1 MVYATKLQ
9 FPVENLKSFLILQLN
24 CKTMKKVHFI
34 AIGGSAMHNLAI
46 ALHRKGYEV
55 TGSDDEIFEPSKSR
69 LAKEGI
75 LPEQWG
81 WFPEKLDTSYDAVI
95 LGMHARIDNPE
106 LVRAQELGLKVYS
119 YPEYLYEQ
127 SKDKTRIVVGGSHGK
142 TTITSMI
149 LHVLKQ
155 VGIETDFMVGAQL
168 EGFDVMVR
176 LSETAKYMVMEGD
189 EYLTSPIDR
198 VPKFHHYHPH
208 IAVISGIGWD
218 HVNVFPTFDNYLE
231 QFRVFVRTIEKGG
244 SLIYDQTD
252 PEAEKIAQGASC
264 QTFGYGVHPFESEG
278 LKTVLLLPD
287 GQKKEVGVFGSHN
300 MKNINAARLV
310 CRQLGVT
317 DAQFYEAIAT
327 FKGAARRLE
336 LLFESEDNLVFRD
349 FAHAPSKV
357 MASVKALRE
366 QFPEKQLIAVFELHT
381 YSSLSEVFIDHYAHC
396 LDNCDKAVVF
406 YDPHAVAIKKLEMMT
421 DERIIKGF
429 QRPDLKVVH
438 SKDELVNLLNGLKRE
453 NMVGGFM
460 SSGDFNGL
468 TTDDL
473 KTLF

>member
-1 MVYATKLQ
+1 
-9 FPVENLKSFLILQLN
+9 
-24 CKTMKKVHFI
+24 
-34 AIGGSAMHNLAI
+34 MHNLAI

-55 TGSDDEIFEPSKSR
+55 MGSDDEIFEPSKSR
-69 LAKEGI
+69 LANEGI
-75 LPEQWG
+75 LPEKWG
-81 WFPEKLDTSYDAVI
+81 WYPEKLDDSYDAVI

-127 SKDKTRIVVGGSHGK
+127 SKDKTRIVIGGSHGK

-155 VGIETDFMVGAQL
+155 VGIETDFMVGAQI

-198 VPKFHHYHPH
+198 VPKFHHYHPD

-218 HVNVFPTFDNYLE
+218 HVNVFPTFDYYLE
-231 QFRVFVRTIEKGG
+231 QFRIFVKTIEQGG
-244 SLIYDQTD
+244 CLIYDDTD
-252 PEAEKIAQGASC
+252 AEAEKIAQDAKVN
-264 QTFGYGVHPFESEG
+264 TFGYGIHPFENDG
-278 LKTVLLLPD
+278 LNTRLILPD
-287 GQKKEVGVFGSHN
+287 GSRREVGVFGSHN

-310 CRQLGVT
+310 CQQLGVS
-317 DAQFYEAIAT
+317 DVQFYEAIAS

-336 LLFESEDNLVFRD
+336 LLFGPSTVSVASTSSVSNKGNYIFRD

-357 MASVKALRE
+357 NASVKALRE
-366 QFPEKQLIAVFELHT
+366 QFPDNHLLAVFELHT
-381 YSSLSEVFIDHYAHC
+381 YSSLSEVFIDHYRDA
-396 LDNCDKAVVF
+396 LNAADQAIVF
-406 YDPHAVAIKKLEMMT
+406 YDPHAVAIKKLELMP
-421 DERIIKGF
+421 DERIIAGF
-429 QRPDLKVVH
+429 GRSDLKVVH
-438 SKDELVNLLNGLKRE
+438 NRVELMALLAESPKKNIIG
-453 NMVGGFM
+453 VFM

-473 KTLF
+473 RSLYV

>member
-1 MVYATKLQ
+1 
-9 FPVENLKSFLILQLN
+9 
-24 CKTMKKVHFI
+24 MKKVHFI

-75 LPEQWG
+75 LPPQWG
-81 WFPEKLDTSYDAVI
+81 WYPEKLDKTYDAVI

-127 SKDKTRIVVGGSHGK
+127 SKDKTRIVIGGSHGK

-149 LHVLKQ
+149 LHVLQ
-155 VGIETDFMVGAQL
+155 RVGIETDFMVGAQL

-231 QFRVFVRTIEKGG
+231 QFCIFVRTIEPGG
-244 SLIYDQTD
+244 CLIYDQTD
-252 PEAEKIAQGASC
+252 VEAEKIAQGAQC
-264 QTFGYGVHPFESEG
+264 RTFGYGVHPFESNG
-278 LKTVLLLPD
+278 IKTTLLLPD
-287 GQKKEVGVFGSHN
+287 GSRREVGVFGSHN

-310 CRQLGVT
+310 CQQLGVS
-317 DAQFYEAIAT
+317 DEQFYAAIAS

-336 LLFESEDNLVFRD
+336 LLFDNGDNFVFRD

-357 MASVKALRE
+357 NASVKALRE
-366 QFPEKQLIAVFELHT
+366 QFPEKHLLAVFELHT
-381 YSSLSEVFIDHYAHC
+381 YSSLSEVFIDHYRDA
-396 LDNCDKAVVF
+396 LKLADTAIVF
-406 YDPHAVAIKKLEMMT
+406 YDPHAVAIKKLELMP
-421 DERIIKGF
+421 DARIVEGF
-429 QRPDLKVVH
+429 GREDLKVVH
-438 SKDELVNLLNGLKRE
+438 NKAELVELLQKGQRHNVIGA
-453 NMVGGFM
+453 FM

-473 KTLF
+473 KALYA

>member
-1 MVYATKLQ
+1 
-9 FPVENLKSFLILQLN
+9 
-24 CKTMKKVHFI
+24 MKKVHFI

-69 LAKEGI
+69 LDKEGI
-75 LPEQWG
+75 LPPQWG
-81 WFPEKLDTSYDAVI
+81 WFPEKLDNTYDAVI

-106 LVRAQELGLKVYS
+106 LIRAQELGLKVYS

-127 SKDKTRIVVGGSHGK
+127 SKDKTRIVIGGSHGK

-149 LHVLKQ
+149 LHVMKQ
-155 VGIETDFMVGAQL
+155 AGIETDFMVGAQL

-176 LSETAKYMVMEGD
+176 LSETAKYMVIEGD

-198 VPKFHHYHPH
+198 VPKFHKYHPH

-218 HVNVFPTFDNYLE
+218 HVNVFPTFDDYLE
-231 QFRVFVRTIEKGG
+231 QFRIFVKTIEPGG
-244 SLIYDQTD
+244 CLIYDAND
-252 PEAEKIAQGASC
+252 LEAKKIAEKAMVP
-264 QTFGYGVHPFESEG
+264 TFGYDIHPYKSIEDG
-278 LKTVLLLPD
+278 TILVLPD
-287 GQKKEVGVFGSHN
+287 GKEEKVQIFGAHN
-300 MKNINAARLV
+300 MKNINAARYV
-310 CRQLGVT
+310 ARQIGIN
-317 DAQFYEAIAT
+317 DEQFYEAIQT

-336 LLFESEDNLVFRD
+336 LLFENKEKDNIVFRD

-357 MASVKALRE
+357 LATVKALRE
-366 QFPEKQLIAVFELHT
+366 QYPLHNLLIVFELHT

-396 LDNCDKAVVF
+396 LDNCDDAVVF
-406 YDPHAVAIKKLEMMT
+406 YDPHAVAIKKLEMMS
-421 DERIIKGF
+421 DDRIIRGF
-429 QRPDLKVVH
+429 QRHGLRVVH
-438 SKDELVNLLNGLKRE
+438 TKDELINLLSEGGKTHT
-453 NMVGGFM
+453 VGGFM

-473 KTLF
+473 KKIF

>member
-1 MVYATKLQ
+1 
-9 FPVENLKSFLILQLN
+9 
-24 CKTMKKVHFI
+24 MKKVHFI

-69 LAKEGI
+69 LANEGI
-75 LPEQWG
+75 LPPQWG
-81 WFPEKLDTSYDAVI
+81 WYPEKLDNSYDAVI

-106 LVRAQELGLKVYS
+106 LARAQELGLKVYS

-127 SKDKTRIVVGGSHGK
+127 SKDKTRIVIGGSHGK

-198 VPKFHHYHPH
+198 VPKFHHYHPN

-231 QFRVFVRTIEKGG
+231 QFRIFVRTIEKGG
-244 SLIYDQTD
+244 CLIYDGTD
-252 PEAEKIAQGASC
+252 VEAEKIAQTAAC
-264 QTFGYGVHPFESEG
+264 PTFGYGPHFSENDG
-278 LKTVLLLPD
+278 VKTYLILPD
-287 GQKKEVGVFGSHN
+287 GSRREVGIFGTHN

-310 CRQLGVT
+310 CKQLGVT
-317 DAQFYEAIAT
+317 DEQFYEAIGS

-336 LLFESEDNLVFRD
+336 LLFESNGNFVFRD
-349 FAHAPSKV
+349 FAHAPSKLT
-357 MASVKALRE
+357 ATVKALRE
-366 QFPEKQLIAVFELHT
+366 QYPEKYLIAVFELHT
-381 YSSLSEVFIDHYAHC
+381 YSSLSEVFIDHYRDA
-396 LDNCDKAVVF
+396 LKQADQAIVF
-406 YDPHAVAIKKLEMMT
+406 YDPHAVAIKKLELMP
-421 DERIIKGF
+421 DERIVEGF
-429 QRPDLKVVH
+429 GRSDLKVVH
-438 SKDELVNLLNGLKRE
+438 NKAELLAILEQGRKE
-453 NMVGGFM
+453 NVVGAMM

-473 KTLF
+473 RGIWDRMAL